1 MSAHHAAARPVPR
14 AFAAL
19 LVAATLALSGC
30 GGGVSVGVGIGYG
43 YGYGYDDSDGYGDS
57 APTVTLGLSTLSAGA
72 GTTVRLTAQPYDD
85 YAVTQVDFDL
95 AYPDGRVVALG
106 GVRSAPWQLDVVLP
120 AGTGG
125 NVLNL
130 RARAWDDAGQSGFSR
145 WIGVSV
151 R

>member
-1 MSAHHAAARPVPR
+1 MSAHHAAARPAPR
-14 AFAAL
+14 ALAAL

-43 YGYGYDDSDGYGDS
+43 YDYDDGYDDGDS

>member
-1 MSAHHAAARPVPR
+1 MSAHHATARPAPH
-14 AFAAL
+14 ALAAL

-43 YGYGYDDSDGYGDS
+43 YDYDDGYDDGDS

>member
-1 MSAHHAAARPVPR
+1 MSACHAAARPRPH
-14 AFAAL
+14 ALAAL

-30 GGGVSVGVGIGYG
+30 GGGISVGVGIGY
-43 YGYGYDDSDGYGDS
+43 DDYGYGDS

-106 GVRSAPWQLDVVLP
+106 GVRAAPWQLDVVLP

-125 NVLNL
+125 NVLSL
-130 RARAWDDAGQSGFSR
+130 RARAWDDTGQSGVSR

>member
-1 MSAHHAAARPVPR
+1 MPAHHATVRPLPR
-14 AFAAL
+14 ALAAL
-19 LVAATLALSGC
+19 LVAATLVLSGC
-30 GGGVSVGVGIGYG
+30 GGGISVGVGIGYD
-43 YGYGYDDSDGYGDS
+43 GYDDGGYGDS
-57 APTVTLGLSTLSAGA
+57 APTVSLGLSTLSAGA

-106 GVRSAPWQLDVVLP
+106 GVRAAPWQLDVVLP

-125 NVLNL
+125 HVLNL
-130 RARAWDDAGQSGFSR
+130 RARAWDDAGQSGVSR
-145 WIGVSV
+145 WIGISV

>member
-1 MSAHHAAARPVPR
+1 MPAYHATVRPLPR
-14 AFAAL
+14 ALVAL
-19 LVAATLALSGC
+19 LVAATLVLSGC
-30 GGGVSVGVGIGYG
+30 GGGISVGVGIGYG
-43 YGYGYDDSDGYGDS
+43 GYADGGYGDS
-57 APTVTLGLSTLSAGA
+57 APTVSLGLSTLSAGA

-106 GVRSAPWQLDVVLP
+106 GVRAAPWQLDVVLP

-125 NVLNL
+125 HVLNL
-130 RARAWDDAGQSGFSR
+130 RARAWDDAGQSGVSR
-145 WIGVSV
+145 WIGISV

>member
-1 MSAHHAAARPVPR
+1 MSARHAAARPIPR
-14 AFAAL
+14 AFATL

-30 GGGVSVGVGIGYG
+30 GGGISVGVGIGG
-43 YGYGYDDSDGYGDS
+43 YGYGDS

-85 YAVTQVDFDL
+85 YAITQVDFDL

-106 GVRSAPWQLDVVLP
+106 GVRAAPWQLDVVLP

-125 NVLNL
+125 NVLSL
-130 RARAWDDAGQSGFSR
+130 RARAWDDTGQSGVSR